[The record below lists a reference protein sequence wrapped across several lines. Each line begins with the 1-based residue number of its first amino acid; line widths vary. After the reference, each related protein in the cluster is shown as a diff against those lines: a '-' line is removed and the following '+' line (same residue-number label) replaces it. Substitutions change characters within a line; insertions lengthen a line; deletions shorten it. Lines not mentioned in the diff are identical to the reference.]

1 MIHQQIKTFFSNL
14 AALSLIMADNQ
25 QTESW
30 LSGPVEGVIPVLQ
43 PVAHAILQSQREVQ
57 AALQNFPE
65 TLLWQRPAGVASV
78 AFHLQHLAGVLD
90 RLWTYARGE
99 QLSPGQLNALQAE
112 GKEDTNVI
120 LPYLIQRFNEQVA
133 SALHQLRNTGV
144 ESVLET
150 RHVGRKQ
157 IPSNV
162 LGLLF
167 HAAEHTQRHTGQ
179 LLVTARILNNKETL

>member
-1 MIHQQIKTFFSNL
+1 MTI
-14 AALSLIMADNQ
+14 NQ
-25 QTESW
+25 QTEFW
-30 LSGPVEGVIPVLQ
+30 LSGPVEGIIPVLQ
-43 PVAHAILQSQREVQ
+43 PIAHAILQSQREVQ

-90 RLWTYARGE
+90 RLLTYARGE
-99 QLSPGQLNALQAE
+99 QLSTEQLNTLQKE
-112 GKEDTNVI
+112 GKEDSNVT
-120 LPYLIQRFNEQVA
+120 LPNLIQQFNEQVA
-133 SALHQLRNTGV
+133 SALDRLRNTGV
-144 ESVLET
+144 ESVLDK

-157 IPSNV
+157 ILSNV

-179 LLVTARILNNKETL
+179 LLVTARILNNKGTL

>member
-1 MIHQQIKTFFSNL
+1 
-14 AALSLIMADNQ
+14 MAKDQ
-25 QTESW
+25 QTEFW
-30 LSGPVEGVIPVLQ
+30 LAGPVPGIIPVLQ
-43 PVAHAILQSQREVQ
+43 PVTHAILQSQREVQ
-57 AALQNFPE
+57 EVLQHFPD
-65 TLLWQRPAGVASV
+65 TLLWQRPGDVASI
-78 AFHLQHLAGVLD
+78 AFHLQHLSGVID
-90 RLWTYARGE
+90 RLFTYARGE
-99 QLSPGQLNALQAE
+99 QLSSGQLNTLQKE

-133 SALHQLRNTGV
+133 SALEQLRNTKV

-179 LLVTARILNNKETL
+179 LLVTARIVNSKQKL